1 MKKRIYVPS
10 AGVDDWRR
18 LTASPEIHWKEGYS
32 ARSLAYSWESAT
44 GFPTRVKATLDSCCD
59 LKELELLLV
68 IPEHT
73 VALAGSGKGS
83 QNDAWVLAGNQNGLI
98 SIAVEGKVDESFDKT
113 LGRWKDWDED
123 STETRT
129 NKEHRV
135 REICKMLDIEI
146 PPDEIRYQLL
156 HRCASAILEA
166 LRFRAPKAMLLIHS
180 FSPEKKWMEDF
191 QNFVQLFGLTY
202 KGDENEVVFKT
213 LSNGIS
219 LYFSWVSGDLKYTK
233 M

>member
-1 MKKRIYVPS
+1 MTKRIYVPS
-10 AGVDDWRR
+10 NGVDDWKR
-18 LTASPEIHWKEGYS
+18 LTASPTIHWKEGYS
-32 ARSLAYSWESAT
+32 ARSLAHSWENAT

-146 PPDEIRYQLL
+146 
-156 HRCASAILEA
+156 
-166 LRFRAPKAMLLIHS
+166 
-180 FSPEKKWMEDF
+180 
-191 QNFVQLFGLTY
+191 
-202 KGDENEVVFKT
+202 
-213 LSNGIS
+213 
-219 LYFSWVSGDLKYTK
+219 
-233 M
+233 